1 MGVEVVQSNLSV
13 DGVGKVDI
21 KFGSHGAGEPA
32 TGDLKKL
39 SDSNLPKDAVDE
51 WPEPA
56 QIHSFYIVKYRAL
69 EDKNLKAKLDVA
81 ERELQKKNQARF
93 ELFEKLKTK
102 RAERAQ
108 IRTQIHSLSVENKQ
122 FRTVM
127 DEKKKEMEPL
137 QNALGKLR
145 GPSGVKERS
154 TSICSS
160 EDELNRLIKSYKYRI
175 QHESI
180 PLSEEKQILREI
192 KLLEGTRPQVIANAA
207 ERVRIED
214 SMGEKDAI
222 QDQVK
227 SIGVDLDG
235 VRKEKQVV
243 FAKIKQ
249 LDEEKVAIETDID
262 ALEEELNAVTEKRD
276 KILDSVNGMRKQ
288 REEGNSSFYQNR
300 TLLTKAKV
308 LAAKKDVEAVKELSD
323 LEGEKFMSLWNSSKH
338 FRDDYESRILQS
350 LDMRQLSKDGRM
362 RNFYEKP
369 LVLVAPHVEPEPEV
383 VIKKQPTEEKANIAA
398 KSKNLKQGN
407 KKTEIITLEEKI
419 DEREVKVQKD
429 THFKKDEVDET
440 KLKELKREE
449 EIAKRNQAVERKKKL
464 AEKAAAKA
472 AIKAQ
477 KEAEKKLKE
486 DREKRA
492 RKKSGAPVDSEETT
506 DETVEEV
513 AESEKVEEKIA
524 ARVPQKNKDRKEHT
538 IRNRAAHVR
547 GPDTLPKAI
556 LKRKKVTNYWV
567 WAAPAALAV
576 LVLMVIGYGY
586 LF

>member
-13 DGVGKVDI
+13 DEVGKVDI
-21 KFGSHGAGEPA
+21 KFGSHADEPA
-32 TGDLKKL
+32 TGDLNKL
-39 SDSNLPKDAVDE
+39 SGSNLPKDAVDE

-69 EDKNLKAKLDVA
+69 EDRNLKAKLDVA
-81 ERELQKKNQARF
+81 ERELQKKNQARLQ
-93 ELFEKLKTK
+93 LFEKLKTK

-108 IRTQIHSLSVENKQ
+108 IRTQIHTLSVENKQ

-145 GPSGVKERS
+145 GPSAVRERS

-160 EDELNRLIKSYKYRI
+160 EDELNRLIKSYQYRI

-207 ERVRIED
+207 ERARIQD
-214 SMGEKDAI
+214 SMGEKDSI
-222 QDQVK
+222 QEQVK

-249 LDEEKVAIETDID
+249 LDEEKVAIEKEID

-276 KILDSVNGMRKQ
+276 TILDSVNGVRKQ
-288 REEGNSSFYQNR
+288 REEGNSPFYQNR

-323 LEGEKFMSLWNSSKH
+323 SEGEKFMSLWNSSKP
-338 FRDDYESRILQS
+338 FRDDYETRILQS

-362 RNFYEKP
+362 RNFDEKP
-369 LVLVAPHVEPEPEV
+369 LVLVETPQVQPEPEV
-383 VIKKQPTEEKANIAA
+383 VNKKQPTEETTKISA
-398 KSKNLKQGN
+398 KSKNLKEGN
-407 KKTEIITLEEKI
+407 KTEIIILEEKI
-419 DEREVKVQKD
+419 DEPEVKVQKD
-429 THFKKDEVDET
+429 THSKKNEVDET

-449 EIAKRNQAVERKKKL
+449 EIAKRNQAEERKKKL

-486 DREKRA
+486 REKRA
-492 RKKSGAPVDSEETT
+492 RKNSGAPAESEEPT

-513 AESEKVEEKIA
+513 AEPAKVEEKTET
-524 ARVPQKNKDRKEHT
+524 RVPQKNKDRKEHT
-538 IRNRAAHVR
+538 IRNRATRAR

-556 LKRKKVTNYWV
+556 LKRKKATNYWV
-567 WAAPAALAV
+567 SAVPAALAV
-576 LVLMVIGYGY
+576 LVLLVIGYSY
-586 LF
+586 LS